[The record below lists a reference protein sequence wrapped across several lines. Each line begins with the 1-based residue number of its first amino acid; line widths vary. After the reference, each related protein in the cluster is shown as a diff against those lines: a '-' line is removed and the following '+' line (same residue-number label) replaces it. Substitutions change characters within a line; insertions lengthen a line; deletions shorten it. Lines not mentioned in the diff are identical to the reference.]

1 MIAEQGQ
8 QALERNCASTFF
20 RETLGWSQ
28 EREALSRQIASAHP
42 NKQTRHKDPN
52 SSSVALCWS
61 AAATRL
67 SISRGF
73 PAAQSLSL
81 RSSPP

>member
-28 EREALSRQIASAHP
+28 EREALSPQIASAHP
-42 NKQTRHKDPN
+42 NEQTHHKDPN
-52 SSSVALCWS
+52 SSSVSLCWNCGRDSTLHIARISCS
-61 AAATRL
+61 AVPF
-67 SISRGF
+67 S
-73 PAAQSLSL
+73 
-81 RSSPP
+81 